1 MANFQ
6 LPGED
11 EAVASGL
18 LLLRDA
24 RCKAVR
30 PFDCKNSEEIRDVNI
45 AVEFDLFQT
54 RQLSL
59 TSQLRQFVHSSDIA
73 ITETDR
79 QQILGCSTRQI
90 LFPELD

>member
-1 MANFQ
+1 
-6 LPGED
+6 
-11 EAVASGL
+11 
-18 LLLRDA
+18 
-24 RCKAVR
+24 
-30 PFDCKNSEEIRDVNI
+30 VNI
-45 AVEFDLFQT
+45 AVEFDLFLT
-54 RQLSL
+54 CQLSL